1 MLSRGANIKP
11 SQNLK
16 LNTVLPPGIRQTTG
30 LDSKVAGI
38 ARCDNVVQG
47 STGTA
52 TVMRTEKSKT
62 LSCCRKRRRQY
73 TEKGENAPIC

>member
-1 MLSRGANIKP
+1 MRENRFKP
-11 SQNLK
+11 SELRQ
-16 LNTVLPPGIRQTTG
+16 LNTVLPPRIRQTTG

>member
-1 MLSRGANIKP
+1 MRENRFKP
-11 SQNLK
+11 SELRQ

-30 LDSKVAGI
+30 LDSKVAGT